1 MLYSK
6 FLICT
11 LSCNWYF
18 FLLSFYFFYFSV
30 IFFFISF
37 FFFSEGRIVEVITEL
52 YKRSYHEGHRL
63 LWTKGI
69 IDVGFDVAWKQRSLN
84 MLYAHKSAVSF
95 SCAYCST
102 LHCSTEVLEYLNYWG
117 VWILQ
122 KRAKTECR
130 LSKRKNLR
138 L

>member
-1 MLYSK
+1 MCFILN
-6 FLICT
+6 F
-11 LSCNWYF
+11 WYA
-18 FLLSFYFFYFSV
+18 LLAV
-30 IFFFISF
+30 TDIFFFYLFISF
-37 FFFSEGRIVEVITEL
+37 TFLLFSFSFLFFFSEGRIVEVITEL

-130 LSKRKNLR
+130 LSKRKSLR